1 MLIRHGLLRT
11 VQNPGVDRPGYN
23 LDYPS
28 SVMLR
33 HRLSHTSS
41 LGRSVLFIMTGFAY
55 IILYGDLAI
64 NTVLLLYHAQLFYFL
79 LESNNVT
86 YVQGK
91 QYIQYSISPQNIRG
105 VWIQRKIFFQRYYIL
120 KMWIFFYFGT
130 CWETNKKLKNTTDAN
145 KNIKVFLNNFISAH

>member
-1 MLIRHGLLRT
+1 MAPPFVAHIIAWKQCSFHYDGLCIHNIICT
-11 VQNPGVDRPGYN
+11 QI
-23 LDYPS
+23 
-28 SVMLR
+28 
-33 HRLSHTSS
+33 
-41 LGRSVLFIMTGFAY
+41 LGAY
-55 IILYGDLAI
+55 IIIIIIII
-64 NTVLLLYHAQLFYFL
+64 NTVLLLYHAQFFYLL

-130 CWETNKKLKNTTDAN
+130 CWETNKKLKNTTEAN
-145 KNIKVFLNNFISAH
+145 KNI